1 MPYSYFLDGVI
12 SSNPYPLD
20 SLFQQLSG
28 GSYVISVMDD
38 NNCMQR
44 DTVIVTSPN
53 YPLQAVASSK
63 VIVCHSSNDGVLTG
77 IAAGGTPGYSY
88 SWYGFGSSTSL
99 SNNDTAFGLS
109 AGTYTLE
116 VEDANICDTTTTVNI
131 IEPLSPLG
139 ASQQVFAVADT

>member
-1 MPYSYFLDGVI
+1 MPVTI
-12 SSNPYPLD
+12 SAPGYPLELLTAD
-20 SLFQQLSG
+20 TMNVCYG
-28 GSYVISVMDD
+28 G
-38 NNCMQR
+38 N
-44 DTVIVTSPN
+44 
-53 YPLQAVASSK
+53 QAIA
-63 VIVCHSSNDGVLTG
+63 IG

-116 VEDANICDTTTTVNI
+116 VEDANGCDTTTTVNI

-139 ASQQVFAVADT
+139 ASQQVFAVACKGDNTGMIVAEASGGFGPVSYTHLTLPTIYSV